1 MVQTIYNT
9 PESEYSSLPRIE
21 RLIILRDS
29 IQELIDEGVDLH
41 ETLANVEREID
52 IERHK

>member
-29 IQELIDEGVDLH
+29 IQELIDEGTDLH

-52 IERHK
+52 IERKK